1 MWRAISDK
9 FKTISVIDNLDL
21 GLLRNGMDGNGISTE
36 NISFSDHIDL
46 CRNTYISSK
55 IYPLTCGLRF

>member
-1 MWRAISDK
+1 
-9 FKTISVIDNLDL
+9 
-21 GLLRNGMDGNGISTE
+21 MDGNGISTE